1 MRNLELELP
10 EGRGDPTN
18 RQRETEKGEGTAR
31 ERREKDRNAYGRFLG
46 IG

>member
-18 RQRETEKGEGTAR
+18 RQRETEKGESDSKGR
-31 ERREKDRNAYGRFLG
+31 GERK
-46 IG
+46 I